1 MNYTELNQAIIDFTE
16 STDPTFESNI
26 PIFIQDTERRIYN
39 SVLIP
44 VLRKNV
50 TGRATAGNKYL
61 TCPTDFLAPYELAV
75 VNPTDGSYTYA
86 LQKDVSFVRQNYPDP
101 TYTGSPQ
108 YYAQFDVDSFILAPT
123 PAANYTI
130 ELHYYYYP
138 LTIVKG
144 IVAGFA
150 APTGGSKYVDGTYE
164 NVNLIGSAT
173 GSGAVATIQVN
184 GGAVTGVSL
193 INGGYLYQDGDTLTC
208 ANTYLGGAGSGFSVV
223 VNNIVNPKGT
233 SWLGDN
239 FPMCLLYGALCEA
252 NMFLKGEADLQQNYE
267 KLFGDNMGLLKNY
280 ADGRTRNDNYRTQ
293 LPRGKFQ

>member
-1 MNYTELNQAIIDFTE
+1 VNYTELSQAIIDFTE
-16 STDPTFESNI
+16 NTDPTFESNI
-26 PIFIQDTERRIYN
+26 PIFIQDTERRIYS

-50 TGRATAGNKYL
+50 TGTTTAGVKYL

-75 VNPTDGSYTYA
+75 VNPTDGTYSYA

-101 TYTGSPQ
+101 AYTGVPQ

-123 PAANYTI
+123 PAQDYAV

-144 IVAGFA
+144 VIAGFA
-150 APTGGSKYVDGTYE
+150 APVGGSGYVNGTYE
-164 NVNLIGSAT
+164 NVILT
-173 GSGAVATIQVN
+173 GGNGQGAVATITVSGN
-184 GGAVTGVSL
+184 AVVAVTL
-193 INGGYLYQDGDTLTC
+193 ISGGYLYLNGDILSC
-208 ANTYLGGAGSGFSVV
+208 PNTFLGGAGSGFSVT

-252 NMFLKGEADLQQNYE
+252 NIFMKGESDIQQNYE

-280 ADGRTRNDNYRTQ
+280 ADGRTRNDNFRTQ